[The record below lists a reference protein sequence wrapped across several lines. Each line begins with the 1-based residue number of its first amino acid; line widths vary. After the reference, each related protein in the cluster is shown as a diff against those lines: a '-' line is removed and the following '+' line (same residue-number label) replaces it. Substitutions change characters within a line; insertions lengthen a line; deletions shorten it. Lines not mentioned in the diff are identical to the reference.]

1 MLYILSELGADER
14 FADLATLG
22 RRADELVQ
30 ASGDAS
36 QGVAYEWAD
45 ATALADE
52 ENVPPP
58 AALLTRVDGRWVRR
72 AVIATPAEDGQF
84 ALEYGDPAEAVD
96 NG

>member
-22 RRADELVQ
+22 RRADELIGE
-30 ASGDAS
+30 SGDVT

-45 ATALADE
+45 ATALDDE

-58 AALLTRVDGRWVRR
+58 MAMLTRVDGRWVRR
-72 AVIATPAEDGQF
+72 EVIATPTDDGQF
-84 ALEYGDPAEAVD
+84 ALEYGDPSEATD
-96 NG
+96 G